1 MVDFVQC
8 FEEQIVIYLQ
18 IHGLHQM
25 LANDTHGLHQ
35 EKHILSWEKG
45 NTKQCTVVHKPGTL
59 S

>member
-35 EKHILSWEKG
+35 EEHIVGKR
-45 NTKQCTVVHKPGTL
+45 KYKTL
-59 S
+59 